1 MLFLN
6 IAGIITRGFCTNTYT
21 AQGVMRYSIIFD
33 KKMPSLYV
41 DKNLYVDPIL
51 QHKIYSVE
59 HIFPRCLLNKKDHYD
74 MHNTIRTLNELNVN
88 RSNYKFT
95 EHIHDDKNWIKLNF
109 DNYVNH
115 KLKLFAPNKSS
126 RGFIARAVLYM
137 SKEYDYNPHK
147 IIDKDVLLHWFF
159 NYPPDQAEK
168 HHNEVVKKLQ
178 HKNNIF
184 ISAYNKKTKSLLKY
198 LQDL

>member
-1 MLFLN
+1 MPSIYIDKQLH
-6 IAGIITRGFCTNTYT
+6 IDPIT
-21 AQGVMRYSIIFD
+21 Q
-33 KKMPSLYV
+33 KKM
-41 DKNLYVDPIL
+41 
-51 QHKIYSVE
+51 YSVE
-59 HIFPRCLLNKKDHYD
+59 HIFPRCLLQKKDHYD

-88 RSNYKFT
+88 RSNYKYADIMNI
-95 EHIHDDKNWIKLNF
+95 ENDKNWVKLDF

-115 KLKLFAPNKSS
+115 KLKLFVPNKAS

-178 HKNNIF
+178 HKNNVF
-184 ISAYNKKTKSLLKY
+184 ISAYNKKTRSILKY
-198 LQDL
+198 LHDL